1 MCNRYNMLDQGFVK
15 ELVFSFWLNRNPE
28 EENGGEL
35 VFRGVDPNHYKGKY
49 TYLPVSRKRYW
60 KFDMGDILI
69 GDKKTGICADSCS
82 AIADLGTSLL
92 AGPTHICWMGDPMA
106 TQTIILPHPRCNLD
120 LFQDLCQKAILVE
133 QWRAELT
140 CVIQFCA
147 TAFAYYDQA
156 TAAQEIFGHILESL
170 RGIKYLYKYNVFQI
184 TFVLL
189 AGLTFVYYLIFG
201 WRRRNPSGRLLEMYL
216 DPQDGKE
223 PMFNAAV
230 RLLHNHGESLEPLQI
245 FNEYTIEALNLT
257 CKEGL

>member
-92 AGPTHICWMGDPMA
+92 AGPTASG
-106 TQTIILPHPRCNLD
+106 
-120 LFQDLCQKAILVE
+120 CQ
-133 QWRAELT
+133 Q
-140 CVIQFCA
+140 
-147 TAFAYYDQA
+147 
-156 TAAQEIFGHILESL
+156 
-170 RGIKYLYKYNVFQI
+170 
-184 TFVLL
+184 
-189 AGLTFVYYLIFG
+189 LI
-201 WRRRNPSGRLLEMYL
+201 
-216 DPQDGKE
+216 
-223 PMFNAAV
+223 
-230 RLLHNHGESLEPLQI
+230 
-245 FNEYTIEALNLT
+245 
-257 CKEGL
+257 